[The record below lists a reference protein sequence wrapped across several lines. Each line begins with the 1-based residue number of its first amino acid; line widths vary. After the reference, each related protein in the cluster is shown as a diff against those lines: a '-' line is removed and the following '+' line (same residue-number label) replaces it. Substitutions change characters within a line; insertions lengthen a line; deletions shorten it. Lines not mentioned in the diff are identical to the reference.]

1 MAFALLLC
9 RRCCCLC
16 AVVDRGNFRQLVY
29 KHQGNERYGSI
40 RKGRTEAMPTRESVA
55 KSTPVSSPLQQSVQ
69 NLRVPPRIHPSHSDG
84 STLLTSS
91 PPPTSSGGGTKNHQ
105 KKPSRVIS
113 DDGTGM
119 NRLVDQFYEQ
129 SPNHTASSRL
139 NTPFISR
146 TNTQEQQSPKQ
157 PINILKQTK
166 LLTNDNSLIVEDV
179 NRLENRV
186 LKSVQD
192 QVEVNKSAIT
202 DDKACFVQ
210 LQREVEETRNR
221 ISQWLKLVLEN
232 TKLIENEYKGFE
244 KEVDRLFGI
253 LTVLDQ
259 YEIAVN
265 SSRQKLVDNKARLEQ
280 LWKVVEDIESL
291 EKRQKQSIRS
301 RNKAIIWSLVVVCIA
316 ITLYKLTFVGNYR
329 LY

>member
-1 MAFALLLC
+1 
-9 RRCCCLC
+9 
-16 AVVDRGNFRQLVY
+16 
-29 KHQGNERYGSI
+29 
-40 RKGRTEAMPTRESVA
+40 
-55 KSTPVSSPLQQSVQ
+55 
-69 NLRVPPRIHPSHSDG
+69 
-84 STLLTSS
+84 
-91 PPPTSSGGGTKNHQ
+91 
-105 KKPSRVIS
+105 
-113 DDGTGM
+113 M

-301 RNKAIIWSLVVVCIA
+301 RNKAIIWSLVVACIA